1 MTTPKT
7 THTLGDTRFTLSGD
21 REFVAT
27 RVVDAPR
34 SLVWEAWTNP
44 RHVSHWVLGPDG
56 TTMPVCEID
65 LRPGGKWHFK
75 WRERNG
81 FEMEM
86 RGEYLEVMAPER
98 LVNTESW
105 GLDWSETLNTMVLT
119 EEDGDRG
126 DGSLSVEA
134 GARAG
139 ARHGGGGRLVPK
151 LRSARRL
158 PANDGLTH
166 RLVLVRLP
174 LLRSAEVLRYLRPK
188 KEANHGREHHDVQH
202 NLGK

>member
-1 MTTPKT
+1 MMTPNT

-21 REFVAT
+21 RGFVAT

-65 LRPGGKWHFK
+65 LRPGGKWHFR

-81 FEMEM
+81 FDLEM

-105 GLDWSETLNTMVLT
+105 GLDWSETLHTIVLT
-119 EEDGDRG
+119 EEDGRTTIEVTVLYQSKLARERALGTGMEEGWSQSYDRL
-126 DGSLSVEA
+126 D
-134 GARAG
+134 
-139 ARHGGGGRLVPK
+139 
-151 LRSARRL
+151 
-158 PANDGLTH
+158 D
-166 RLVLVRLP
+166 
-174 LLRSAEVLRYLRPK
+174 YLQTM
-188 KEANHGREHHDVQH
+188 V
-202 NLGK
+202 